1 MKQISRK
8 KETLKQLFNKTV
20 LHNGIRLVTEKI
32 PTVRSIAFGVWV
44 NAGGRD
50 ENEQTQGISHFLEH
64 MIFKGT
70 KKRSKL
76 DIALEIESV
85 GGLINAMTMKEL
97 TCFYT
102 QMLDENIGTAVE
114 VLSDIV
120 ANSVFEAE
128 EAEKEKT
135 VIIEEINGQE
145 DTPDDLIFDY
155 FFREIYP
162 DHSLG
167 LPILGTKETVL
178 SFRPDDLKNFISE
191 KYTAQNIVIA
201 AAGNI
206 EHEKL
211 AGMVEQAFSFPREN
225 QVQKYDGFTDFQT
238 GRHDWKKPISQ
249 AHIVTGTRAYKYA
262 DPRKYAYFVL
272 NTLLGGGMSSR
283 LFQTI
288 RENYGYAYSVYTFNE
303 ALYDTGVWGVYIG
316 TDQEKTDAVLELAK
330 VEFDRLRHELVS
342 PDEISRIKNQLKGNL
357 MLGLESTS
365 SRMHRLAKMEVYIN
379 DFVSLDRILAE
390 INKVTAEDVM
400 EIAQDLLDADK
411 MLTTVFL
418 PSKE

>member
-1 MKQISRK
+1 M
-8 KETLKQLFNKTV
+8 KQLFNKTV
-20 LHNGIRLVTEKI
+20 LPNGVRLVTEKI
-32 PTVRSIAFGVWV
+32 TTVRSIAFGVWV

-70 KKRSKL
+70 EKRSKL

-97 TCFYT
+97 TCYYT
-102 QMLDENIGTAVE
+102 QMMDENIGTSVD

-155 FFREIYP
+155 FFRDMYP

-167 LPILGTKETVL
+167 LPILGTKDTVM
-178 SFRPDDLKNFISE
+178 SFSPDDLNDFIRE

-201 AAGNI
+201 ATGNV
-206 EHEKL
+206 EHEAL
-211 AGMVEQAFSFPREN
+211 AEMVEKAFSFPRQN
-225 QVQKYDGFTDFQT
+225 SVKKYDGFPDYEI
-238 GRHDWKKPISQ
+238 GRSDWQKPISQ
-249 AHIVTGTRAYKYA
+249 AHIVSGTRAFKYA

-288 RENYGYAYSVYTFNE
+288 RENYGYAYSVYTFSE

-316 TDQEKTDAVLELAK
+316 TDREKIDKVMELAGI
-330 VEFDRLRHELVS
+330 EFNRLRNERVN
-342 PDEISRIKNQLKGNL
+342 DNEISRIKNQLKGNL

-365 SRMHRLAKMEVYIN
+365 SRMHRLAKMELYIN
-379 DFVSLDRILAE
+379 DFVSLDKIIEE
-390 INKVTAEDVM
+390 INKVTSEQVM
-400 EIAQDLLDADK
+400 EIAQELLDPDK
-411 MLTTVFL
+411 MLTTVFV

>member
-1 MKQISRK
+1 M
-8 KETLKQLFNKTV
+8 KQLFNKTV
-20 LHNGIRLVTEKI
+20 LPNGVRLVTEKI
-32 PTVRSIAFGVWV
+32 TTVRSIAFGVWV

-70 KKRSKL
+70 EKRSKL

-97 TCFYT
+97 TCYYT
-102 QMLDENIGTAVE
+102 QMMDENIGTSVD

-120 ANSVFEAE
+120 VNSVFEAE

-155 FFREIYP
+155 FFRDMYP

-167 LPILGTKETVL
+167 LPILGTKDTVM
-178 SFRPDDLKNFISE
+178 SFSPDDLNDFIRE

-201 AAGNI
+201 ATGNV
-206 EHEKL
+206 EHETL
-211 AGMVEQAFSFPREN
+211 AEMVEKAFSFPRQN
-225 QVQKYDGFTDFQT
+225 SVKKYDGFPDYEI
-238 GRHDWKKPISQ
+238 GRSDWQKPISQ
-249 AHIVTGTRAYKYA
+249 AHIVSGTRAFKYA

-288 RENYGYAYSVYTFNE
+288 RENYGYAYSVYTFSE

-316 TDQEKTDAVLELAK
+316 TDREKIDKVMELAGI
-330 VEFDRLRHELVS
+330 EFNRLRNERVN
-342 PDEISRIKNQLKGNL
+342 DNEISRIKNQLKGNL

-365 SRMHRLAKMEVYIN
+365 SRMHRLAKMELYIN
-379 DFVSLDRILAE
+379 DFVSLDKIIEE
-390 INKVTAEDVM
+390 INKVTSDQVM
-400 EIAQDLLDADK
+400 EIAQELLDPDK
-411 MLTTVFL
+411 MLTTVFV